1 MCNFQDEVN
10 FIRPV
15 ADESPRDTFHDIDI
29 PIQALEAGSLRIRA
43 EATV

>member
-1 MCNFQDEVN
+1 MRHFQDEVN

-15 ADESPRDTFHDIDI
+15 ADEVPGHTFHDIDI
-29 PIQALEAGSLRIRA
+29 RIQALEAGSLRIRA